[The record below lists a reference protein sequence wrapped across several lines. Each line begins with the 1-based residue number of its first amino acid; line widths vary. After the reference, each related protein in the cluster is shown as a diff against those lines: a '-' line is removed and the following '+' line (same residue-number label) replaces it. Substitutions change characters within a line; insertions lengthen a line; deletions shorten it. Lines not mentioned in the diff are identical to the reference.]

1 MRNMYV
7 IPIPNAVK
15 RVSSVLNNYQT
26 HKGVRN
32 WWKKL

>member
-7 IPIPNAVK
+7 IPNAMK
-15 RVSSVLNNYQT
+15 RVSSVWNNYQT
-26 HKGVRN
+26 HKRVRN